1 MRCGERHGSTQEWE
15 GRPVR
20 VMKGMVVAF
29 ALFGTAAAAQT
40 TPTNAAQALTL
51 TEVVELRRGGVPT
64 SQILQSAREY
74 CVAFIVAD
82 SAERE
87 LRSAGADSTLIE
99 GLRGVCRAPT
109 VALASAAETAASFF
123 IDDDFKEIKRLP
135 TSVLSSQPC
144 RSRYDDNGFTLTS
157 ADAQLGCTVG
167 YPSGALEGDLRIEV
181 DVAVSSGSN
190 ATVAIGFA
198 RARTSWD
205 RLSFN
210 VQSNGRYELCRF
222 TGPRC
227 TRLIPTNS
235 GTQAWRRA
243 ARAQNRLAIEIEG
256 TIVRLFVN
264 DTKVAETDAGGDT
277 TGHIVLGVGPSAS
290 VNFRQLRVT
299 RLGRS

>member
-1 MRCGERHGSTQEWE
+1 M
-15 GRPVR
+15 R
-20 VMKGMVVAF
+20 VMTGAIVTLMVMGVGA
-29 ALFGTAAAAQT
+29 GAQT
-40 TPTNAAQALTL
+40 TPPNAAQALTL
-51 TEVVELRRGGVPT
+51 NEVIELRRGGVPT
-64 SQILQSAREY
+64 TQILQSAREY
-74 CVAFIVAD
+74 CVAFVVAD

-99 GLRGVCRAPT
+99 GLRTVCRAST
-109 VALASAAETAASFF
+109 VALASAPEPPSFF
-123 IDDDFKEIKRLP
+123 IEDDFKENKRLP

-181 DVAVSSGSN
+181 DVAVSNGSN

-210 VQSNGRYELCRF
+210 VQANGRYELCRF

-256 TIVRLFVN
+256 SVVRLFIN
-264 DTKVAETDAGGDT
+264 DTKVAETDADGET
-277 TGHIVLGVGPSAS
+277 TGHLVLGVGPSAS
-290 VNFRQLRVT
+290 VSFRQLRVT
-299 RLGRS
+299 RLGKS